1 VAGKQE
7 YPQEVPG
14 NPPSSRPILT
24 AELLSVGSELTTGE
38 TRDTNAGELAAAL
51 TGLGVSVVR
60 LQALPDELDTV
71 RDAFG
76 AALERADLV
85 VSTGGLGPTPD
96 DLTREAIAGA
106 CDETPAVDQGLE
118 EWLRGLWARR
128 GMPFPEI
135 NLKQAWLIPTATAI
149 PNGNGTAPG
158 WWVDRPDGRVIVAL
172 PGPPREMRPMWMDWV
187 LPGLHTRG
195 LGRETSVRTLRL
207 SGIGESA
214 VADTLGEELLRAVNP
229 VVATYARA
237 DAVDVRIAATA
248 EPARD
253 GKPGRSAAEIADAME
268 AVVLGHLGQHVWA
281 RGAATWA
288 GAIGERMAALGWRAA
303 MAEVGTGGEL
313 AALLAAAG
321 WLERSESLSSTDAM
335 DLEALAEG
343 ARTAARTDVGLA
355 VRATPHGEDMAVT
368 VAITTPR
375 RTHTERRLAFLGGA
389 SGRSR
394 AALTAASVLFDELG
408 RALDAG
414 PPNAPKPSDTS
425 EARTEVHR

>member
-1 VAGKQE
+1 
-7 YPQEVPG
+7 VPA
-14 NPPSSRPILT
+14 NPPSGRPILT
-24 AELLSVGSELTTGE
+24 AELLSIGSELTTGE

-60 LQALPDELDTV
+60 IQALPDELHTV
-71 RDAFG
+71 RGAFS

-96 DLTREAIAGA
+96 DLTREAIAA
-106 CDETPAVDQGLE
+106 AFDETPAVDTSLE

-128 GMPFPEI
+128 GMAFPEI
-135 NLKQAWLIPTATAI
+135 NLKQAWLIPSATAI
-149 PNGNGTAPG
+149 PNANGTAPG
-158 WWVDRPDGRVIVAL
+158 WWVERPDGRVVVAL
-172 PGPPREMRPMWMDWV
+172 PGPPREMRPMWSDWV
-187 LPGLHTRG
+187 VPRLRARG
-195 LGRETSVRTLRL
+195 IGRETAVRTLRL

-214 VADTLGEELLRAVNP
+214 VADILGEGLLRAANP

-253 GKPGRSAAEIADAME
+253 GLPGRSAAEIADAVE
-268 AVVLGHLGQHVWA
+268 AVVLGQLGQHVWA

-288 GAIGERMAALGWRAA
+288 GAIGERLGGLGWRAA

-313 AALLAAAG
+313 AALLAGAA
-321 WLERSESLSSTDAM
+321 WLERSESLSSADAPE
-335 DLEALAEG
+335 LEALAER
-343 ARTAARTDVGLA
+343 ARTAAGTEVGLA
-355 VRATPHGEDMAVT
+355 VRATAHGDDTTVT
-368 VAITTPR
+368 VVIATPR

-408 RALDAG
+408 RALESAG
-414 PPNAPKPSDTS
+414 PPEAPNPPGTS